1 MDKKRTSPSII
12 ELGTARARPGEKA
25 WGQLRVREAGKQVT
39 LATCVVNGAA
49 PGEHVAV
56 IANQHG
62 VEYNGVESIRLF
74 CEQLDPKKLKG
85 TFFAI
90 PSANPR
96 AALSGHQTFV
106 EEEAKRETAAEYDN
120 EYNMNRV
127 WPGRKGGTLVERVV
141 HEIWTR
147 AVFAPHATASLFV
160 DFHCHMNPTAVYA
173 DDHATADLGVVA
185 GIENIIVTGSS
196 EKVRTSNRVCCE
208 NGVRG
213 MTIELFP
220 QQWFVPE
227 AIERGRRALG
237 NLLKFWGMLSGKLDL
252 PEEAIVLDPWRDHRR
267 ADETFARPSF
277 MDYNSAHDGLLVPRK
292 ETYDTV
298 RKGEVV
304 AHIIDPRT
312 GQVVE
317 ECRAPMSGAIYGY
330 RTDRKAACH
339 KGRRV
344 FIVAIAKR
352 VRPAE
357 YVKKLR
363 PEDCRRPSEPT

>member
-1 MDKKRTSPSII
+1 MSKGRTPSEIV

-25 WGQLRVREAGKQVT
+25 WGQLRVREGGKQVT
-39 LATCVVNGAA
+39 LATCVVNGAR

-90 PSANPR
+90 PSANPL

-106 EEEAKRETAAEYDN
+106 EEEAKRDTAEEYDN

-141 HEIWTR
+141 HEIWSR
-147 AVFAPHATASLFV
+147 AVFAPHAKASLFV

-173 DDHATADLGVVA
+173 DDEATGDLGVVA
-185 GIENIIVTGSS
+185 GIRNIIVTGSS
-196 EKVRTSNRVCCE
+196 EKVRTSSRLCAE

-213 MTIELFP
+213 MTIELSP
-220 QQWFVPE
+220 QVWFVPE
-227 AIERGRRALG
+227 AVETGRRALG
-237 NLLKFWGMLSGKLDL
+237 NLLKFWGMLRGKIELAED
-252 PEEAIVLDPWRDHRR
+252 AIILDPWRDHRR

-277 MDYNSAHDGLLVPRK
+277 MNYNCAHDGLLVPHR
-292 ETYDTV
+292 ETYDSV
-298 RKGEVV
+298 RRGEVV
-304 AHIIDPRT
+304 AHIVDPRT
-312 GQVVE
+312 GSVVE
-317 ECRAPMSGAIYGY
+317 ECRAPMSGAVYGY
-330 RTDRKAACH
+330 RTSRKAACM
-339 KGRRV
+339 KGQLI
-344 FIVAIAKR
+344 FILAIAKR

-363 PEDCRRPSEPT
+363 PEDYRRTD